1 MFGDGAVAKRKRNEV
16 VRNHLC
22 KLGVDLCGRAA
33 SKKAEAIAQE
43 LNTMLSA
50 PSSMMI
56 SKNDVLR
63 QSSYIREQ
71 RRKHGLAPMQRETKL
86 PATLASGTNLGAAVE
101 GTTPSAKEGTTSSAP
116 SATGTKL
123 STTME
128 CDTKLATAVEA
139 CGTKLSTT
147 VERDTKLATATE
159 HEAERGE
166 STCVAVDHDPTPG
179 TTTRSQRSSPSERK
193 ASEMGLGQSLLWSQ
207 ARDSTEPSPSKSCGD
222 CDAGADTSPTR
233 EVSQALEANP
243 CAPYNELYDSVFSC
257 MNDVVGALKEVGYR
271 LAIELESK
279 RSGKVYDQTTKEWQ
293 ERSTGGNLRFYGCA
307 SAECALSQAHPF
319 QLVLHKVHAHKGT
332 YLWRF
337 RKSDGQHKHGSRCS
351 SSRRITPAVAQ
362 LRRVKDYVRNNPNTS
377 SRNLLRHLV
386 HELKFTMPDDAT
398 LSEAGHAKVGGRCG
412 KLLRNTPQA

>member
-1 MFGDGAVAKRKRNEV
+1 M
-16 VRNHLC
+16 RNHLC

-123 STTME
+123 STT
-128 CDTKLATAVEA
+128 
-139 CGTKLSTT
+139 

-179 TTTRSQRSSPSERK
+179 TTTRSKRSSPSERK
-193 ASEMGLGQSLLWSQ
+193 ASEMGL
-207 ARDSTEPSPSKSCGD
+207 
-222 CDAGADTSPTR
+222 
-233 EVSQALEANP
+233 
-243 CAPYNELYDSVFSC
+243 
-257 MNDVVGALKEVGYR
+257 
-271 LAIELESK
+271 
-279 RSGKVYDQTTKEWQ
+279 
-293 ERSTGGNLRFYGCA
+293 
-307 SAECALSQAHPF
+307 
-319 QLVLHKVHAHKGT
+319 
-332 YLWRF
+332 
-337 RKSDGQHKHGSRCS
+337 
-351 SSRRITPAVAQ
+351 
-362 LRRVKDYVRNNPNTS
+362 
-377 SRNLLRHLV
+377 
-386 HELKFTMPDDAT
+386 
-398 LSEAGHAKVGGRCG
+398 
-412 KLLRNTPQA
+412 